1 MSGSGALENYF
12 GWNPGS
18 GSSIIYLYE
27 CFCVLKIK
35 AQHRERETRFRFDVT
50 EWELNQNGGAVWVQR
65 NRAIMIQV
73 FFNRQNQ
80 KALI

>member
-1 MSGSGALENYF
+1 MQSQTIT
-12 GWNPGS
+12 P
-18 GSSIIYLYE
+18 
-27 CFCVLKIK
+27 
-35 AQHRERETRFRFDVT
+35 T
-50 EWELNQNGGAVWVQR
+50 ESVRQDSDLMLWELNQNGGAVWVQR